1 MKKLILGSL
10 LSVALFANNAF
21 GQTEKGNLL
30 IGGSIANI
38 RIGVV
43 DAGGS
48 SISLTPNAG
57 YFVADGIAIGA
68 SLPIGFSSSSYDGF
82 GGKYTTSSTN
92 FGLGA
97 FGRYYFSTGN
107 PLSFFGGLS
116 LGVNA
121 YSYKS
126 KFTPTSGSSFTDS
139 DSDTDFYSVLSVGA
153 VYFLNET
160 IGVEGILSTSDITEN
175 GFALNFG
182 VGFQIYFNRGK

>member
-1 MKKLILGSL
+1 MKKIIATGFLGVL
-10 LSVALFANNAF
+10 MAF
-21 GQTEKGNLL
+21 GSANAQTEQGNLL
-30 IGGSIANI
+30 LGGNLANI

-48 SISLTPNAG
+48 SISINPNAG
-57 YFVADGIAIGA
+57 YFVADGIAVGA
-68 SLPIGFSSSSYDGF
+68 SLPIAFSGNSYDGF
-82 GGKYTTSSTN
+82 GGKYSTSTTS

-116 LGVNA
+116 LGINS

-126 KFTPTSGSSFTDS
+126 KFTPTSGSVSTNS
-139 DSDTDFYSVLSVGA
+139 DSDTDFYSILSVGA
-153 VYFLNET
+153 VYFLNES

-182 VGFQIYFNRGK
+182 IGFQIYFNRNK